1 MYESIKIVRLIEK
14 MRDILNL
21 LPLIGGM
28 KRVFC
33 VCVSSEIPTIKNY
46 INQCN
51 VFELPTQNYIIQV
64 NQLSWHSLCHGVF
77 LFCQIFQYQK
87 ANLPEALRVLS
98 WLFTFSQNKFYA
110 PFLLWYQCHNRCMF
124 VFSVEDGYIF
134 AKVEY

>member
-1 MYESIKIVRLIEK
+1 MNNERKLYESIKIVRLIEK

-64 NQLSWHSLCHGVF
+64 NQLSWHPLCHGVF

-87 ANLPEALRVLS
+87 ANLPEAWRVLS
-98 WLFTFSQNKFYA
+98 GAFSYISGQTVINLLLVKFQSTF
-110 PFLLWYQCHNRCMF
+110 
-124 VFSVEDGYIF
+124 
-134 AKVEY
+134 